1 MRWSHYLLYV
11 LLILRSGAMHA
22 YAQHTAAVDP
32 LHALVQ
38 AGAYP
43 IAIARGEELLADLPA
58 GSTEE
63 RAAVAYQVAS
73 AHYFSQNEREA
84 TRYAQQ
90 ALGWA
95 TAAADTITMMR
106 ATRLLADLLFAGGRY
121 EDALAL
127 ERDGIRLA
135 LQAGDEGS
143 RVKFLSGVAD
153 NFTMLGVPDSAEH
166 YYRRTLAGLAPD
178 DMRQRAMTASN
189 LAKLLSEKGEHAAAI
204 TLLRPAVEQL
214 RTRDEAKYAK
224 SLNTLA
230 YVYHNAGMH
239 REAIDHFAESEQL
252 NQLTDKDIS
261 TTLENLGFT
270 AESQAALGQHEPA
283 YATMLKL
290 EEQLHA
296 YYARTAN
303 DEILALEKRFET
315 ERKEQE
321 NALLRA
327 ENDKRR
333 SNEERLRNRWIAAAA
348 LVVLL
353 IGLLGLLY
361 RNYRLRGQHARDME
375 RINAELHDQR
385 DRVQR
390 MNDLLEL
397 KVLRGQ
403 LNPHFIHNCQNSAIA
418 LVKEGRDTEALIY
431 LQGLSKLMRMVLEHS
446 VKDRIAL
453 DAELEFL
460 RQYLALEALR
470 LKDLRFSVEVD
481 EQLLKEEVF
490 LPALLVQPFLENA
503 IWHGLAGKEGDRM
516 VEVRFHSTEHGLCC
530 KVTDNGVGRKV
541 AGGRAGRERSYAT
554 DLTQERLLLLTHRMQ
569 QKGSIVI
576 NDLSDERGGACGT
589 EVVIELTI

>member
-1 MRWSHYLLYV
+1 MRWEQCTTVV
-11 LLILRSGAMHA
+11 LFILGIIGSRSQ
-22 YAQHTAAVDP
+22 AQQAPALDT
-32 LHALVQ
+32 LHALIR
-38 AGAYP
+38 AEAYP
-43 IAIARGEELLADLPA
+43 EAVALGERLLTHLPA
-58 GSTEE
+58 DAHAS
-63 RAAVAYQVAS
+63 RAEAALDVATG
-73 AHYFSQNEREA
+73 HYFGQNESEA
-84 TRYAQQ
+84 TRYAQR
-90 ALGWA
+90 ALVSA
-95 TAAADTITMMR
+95 TTATDTATMMR
-106 ATRLLADLLFAGGRY
+106 ATRLLADLLFAGNRY
-121 EDALAL
+121 EDALAM
-127 ERDGIRLA
+127 EQEGVRLA
-135 LQAGDEGS
+135 LAVRDDAAY
-143 RVKFLSGVAD
+143 VKFLSGVGD
-153 NFTMLGVPDSAEH
+153 NFAMLGVPDSAEH

-178 DMRQRAMTASN
+178 DVRQRAMSASN
-189 LAKLLSEKGEHAAAI
+189 LAKLLSEKGDHGGAI
-204 TLLRPAVEQL
+204 AMLRPAVEEL

-224 SLNTLA
+224 GLNTLA

-239 REAIDHFAESEQL
+239 REAIDHFAESERL

-270 AESQAALGQHEPA
+270 AESQAALGEHEDA

-315 ERKEQE
+315 ERKEKD
-321 NALLRA
+321 NAVLRA
-327 ENDKRR
+327 ENEERR
-333 SNEERLRNRWIAAAA
+333 MNEERLRNRWVAAAA

-353 IGLLGLLY
+353 VGLLGLLY

-375 RINAELHDQR
+375 RINTELQDQR

-418 LVKEGRDTEALIY
+418 LVKEGRDTEALVY

-453 DAELEFL
+453 EAELEFL

-470 LKDLRFSVEVD
+470 LKGLRFTVEAD
-481 EQLLKEEVF
+481 EELQKEEVF
-490 LPALLVQPFLENA
+490 LPALLVQPFVENA
-503 IWHGLAGKEGDRM
+503 IWHGLAAKEGDRL
-516 VEVRFHSTEHGLCC
+516 VEVRFRSSENGLRCN
-530 KVTDNGVGRKV
+530 VTDNGVGRKA
-541 AGGRAGRERSYAT
+541 AGGRTDGERSYAT
-554 DLTQERLLLLTHRMQ
+554 ELTQERLLLLTHRMQ

-576 NDLSDERGGACGT
+576 NDLSDERGVACGT

>member
-1 MRWSHYLLYV
+1 MRWGVPGTWLVMLVGVLASEVHAQDAVRMDPFRALVKDQHNEAIIAEGERLLKDLSV
-11 LLILRSGAMHA
+11 EASAPLATVHMEMA
-22 YAQHTAAVDP
+22 VAHTA
-32 LHALVQ
+32 
-38 AGAYP
+38 
-43 IAIARGEELLADLPA
+43 
-58 GSTEE
+58 
-63 RAAVAYQVAS
+63 
-73 AHYFSQNEREA
+73 SQNESEA
-84 TRYAQQ
+84 TRHAQE
-90 ALGWA
+90 ALVLA
-95 TAAADTITMMR
+95 TALADTTTMMR
-106 ATRLLADLLFAGGRY
+106 ATRLLADLLFAGNRY
-121 EDALAL
+121 EDALAM
-127 ERDGIRLA
+127 EQEGVRLA
-135 LQAGDEGS
+135 RAARDDAAH
-143 RVKFLSGVAD
+143 VKFLSGVGD
-153 NFTMLGVPDSAEH
+153 NFAMLGVPDSAEH

-178 DMRQRAMTASN
+178 DVRQRAMSASN
-189 LAKLLSEKGEHAAAI
+189 LAKLLSEKGDHGGAI
-204 TLLRPAVEQL
+204 AMLRPAVEEL

-224 SLNTLA
+224 GLNTLA

-239 REAIDHFAESEQL
+239 REAIDHFAESERL

-270 AESQAALGQHEPA
+270 AESQAALGEHEAA

-315 ERKEQE
+315 ERKEKD

-327 ENDKRR
+327 ENEERR
-333 SNEERLRNRWIAAAA
+333 MNEERLRNRWVAAAA

-353 IGLLGLLY
+353 VGLLGLLF

-375 RINAELHDQR
+375 RINAELQDQR

-418 LVKEGRDTEALIY
+418 LVKEGRDTEALVY
-431 LQGLSKLMRMVLEHS
+431 LQGLSKLLRMVLEHS

-453 DAELEFL
+453 EAELEFL

-470 LKDLRFSVEVD
+470 LKGLRFTVEAD

-490 LPALLVQPFLENA
+490 LPALLVQPFVENA
-503 IWHGLAGKEGDRM
+503 IWHGLAAKEDDRL
-516 VEVRFHSTEHGLCC
+516 VEVRFRSSENGLRCN
-530 KVTDNGVGRKV
+530 VTDNGVGRK
-541 AGGRAGRERSYAT
+541 AASGRTDGERSYAT
-554 DLTQERLLLLTHRMQ
+554 ELTQERLLLLTHRMQ

>member
-1 MRWSHYLLYV
+1 MDSLRIQVRDERYQEALVTSELLLNTLGPDASVARAEVMFEMASIYYSSQNESEAT
-11 LLILRSGAMHA
+11 RHA
-22 YAQHTAAVDP
+22 QN
-32 LHALVQ
+32 ALVQ
-38 AGAYP
+38 A
-43 IAIARGEELLADLPA
+43 
-58 GSTEE
+58 T
-63 RAAVAYQVAS
+63 AS
-73 AHYFSQNEREA
+73 AD
-84 TRYAQQ
+84 
-90 ALGWA
+90 
-95 TAAADTITMMR
+95 TATMMR
-106 ATRLLADLLFAGGRY
+106 ATRLLADLLFAANRY
-121 EDALAL
+121 EDALAM
-127 ERDGIRLA
+127 EQEGVRLA
-135 LQAGDEGS
+135 QAARDDAAH
-143 RVKFLSGVAD
+143 VKFLSGVGD
-153 NFTMLGVPDSAEH
+153 NFAMLGLPDSAEH

-178 DMRQRAMTASN
+178 DVRQRAMTASN
-189 LAKLLSEKGEHAAAI
+189 LAKLLSEKGDHGGAI
-204 TLLRPAVEQL
+204 AMLRPAVEEL

-224 SLNTLA
+224 GLNTLA

-239 REAIDHFAESEQL
+239 REAIDHFAESERL

-270 AESQAALGQHEPA
+270 AESQAALGEHEAA

-315 ERKEQE
+315 ERKEKD

-327 ENDKRR
+327 ENEERR
-333 SNEERLRNRWIAAAA
+333 MNEERLRNRWVAAAA

-353 IGLLGLLY
+353 VGLLGLLY

-375 RINAELHDQR
+375 RINAELQDQR

-418 LVKEGRDTEALIY
+418 LVKEGRDTEALVY

-453 DAELEFL
+453 EAELEFL

-470 LKDLRFSVEVD
+470 LKGLRYTVEAD
-481 EQLLKEEVF
+481 EQLLNEEVF
-490 LPALLVQPFLENA
+490 LPALLVQPFVENA
-503 IWHGLAGKEGDRM
+503 IWHGLAAKEGDRL
-516 VEVRFHSTEHGLCC
+516 VEVRFRYSENGLRCN
-530 KVTDNGVGRKV
+530 VTDNGVGRKA
-541 AGGRAGRERSYAT
+541 AGGRTDGERSYAT
-554 DLTQERLLLLTHRMQ
+554 ELTQERLLLLTHRMQ